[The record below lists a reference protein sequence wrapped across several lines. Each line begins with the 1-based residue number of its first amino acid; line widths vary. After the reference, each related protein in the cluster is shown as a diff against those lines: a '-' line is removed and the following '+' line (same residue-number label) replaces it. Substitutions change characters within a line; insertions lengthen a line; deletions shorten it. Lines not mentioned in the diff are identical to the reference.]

1 MKDFETALLGAMEK
15 AEKDYGIRQGRLRQ
29 NIASYGAVSAAKDYI
44 RRCRPSDG
52 FDALAQ
58 KKHLELS
65 MEALAVS
72 NAYHNLFTDE
82 EVNACFA
89 LLCAEGYYQR

>member
-1 MKDFETALLGAMEK
+1 MKNFETALLAAMDK
-15 AEKDYGIRQGRLRQ
+15 AEQVCGVRQGRLRQ
-29 NIASYGAVSAAKDYI
+29 NIISYGAVNAAKDYMK
-44 RRCRPSDG
+44 RGRPSDG

-58 KKHLELS
+58 KKHLELT
-65 MEALAVS
+65 MEALVVS